1 MEIREKLIALR
12 ENAQLSQMELADR
25 VGVSR
30 QTISRWESGT
40 AVPATDNLKVLAEF
54 YDISVDWLCS
64 DSSTWPLPEA
74 ESSTT
79 TQSVPSKA
87 AGQIVS
93 KSRVTAKKWAVI
105 LICAF
110 LIAVAIFFCIA
121 KSRNTGEGTPISA
134 LPSEDVTG
142 DPESSFDFEW

>member
-74 ESSTT
+74 ESSTA
-79 TQSVPSKA
+79 TQPEPPHIRSHKA
-87 AGQIVS
+87 RIV
-93 KSRVTAKKWAVI
+93 
-105 LICAF
+105 LFICAAC
-110 LIAVAIFFCIA
+110 LLLCVAIA
-121 KSRNTGEGTPISA
+121 LALWALSARRANNTEVPIEDLVGEEVYIS
-134 LPSEDVTG
+134 
-142 DPESSFDFEW
+142 PESRFSLE